1 MEAQEL
7 DELNSHQDRKGCTA
21 GSAGPTYPG
30 FLVALSAA
38 ALRRQ
43 HSRLRRRPAYLLMLG
58 ARKATREDRC
68 GAKPAGGGRGGGRA
82 APRGPRSLE
91 GRRGPGSAQIGRTSN
106 VRWQLVGAW

>member
-58 ARKATREDRC
+58 ARKATREDRQRAE
-68 GAKPAGGGRGGGRA
+68 GGEEGEPRLAGPEAWRDG
-82 APRGPRSLE
+82 
-91 GRRGPGSAQIGRTSN
+91 
-106 VRWQLVGAW
+106 VGLARLR

>member
-58 ARKATREDRC
+58 ARKATREDRLEEADAARSQRAE
-68 GAKPAGGGRGGGRA
+68 GGEEGEPRLAGPEAWRDG
-82 APRGPRSLE
+82 
-91 GRRGPGSAQIGRTSN
+91 
-106 VRWQLVGAW
+106 VGLARLR